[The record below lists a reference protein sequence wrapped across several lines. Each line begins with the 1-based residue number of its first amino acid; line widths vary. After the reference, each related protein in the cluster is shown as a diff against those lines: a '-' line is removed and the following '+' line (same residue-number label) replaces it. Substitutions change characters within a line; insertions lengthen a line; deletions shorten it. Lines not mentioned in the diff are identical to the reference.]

1 LFVVRI
7 ASWTSPRW
15 RWLKT
20 GLVIGVVVALGLSLS
35 LLIQRRLAGKRLVA
49 TAGSKT
55 GLSIGCLGRIEPA
68 SRVRR
73 LVPPTSL
80 TTDRLTALRV
90 SEGERVES
98 DQLLGWFG
106 DRDVRVAAVH
116 QAEAEL
122 ALAEAKLEQVKA
134 GAKKGDIA
142 AAEAQ
147 VTRAQAAEL
156 NAQRELDRLEK
167 LAREKVVSPSEID
180 TRRSSW
186 EMAQAERRAAEHTL
200 TSLAEVR
207 RVDVQV
213 AEAGVTS
220 ARAALEYAR
229 AELSLSEL
237 RAPVAGTVLKIHTWP
252 GERAGTEG
260 VLEIGNLDELHVVAE
275 VYETDVMR
283 VRCGQT
289 ARILVTG
296 LANPL
301 HGEVVEVGWEVRRKD
316 VLNTDPVA
324 DIDARVVEVRV
335 RVNSEDAPK
344 LARLTNLQVQ
354 VVIEGD

>member
-1 LFVVRI
+1 MAVKITQWLSQRSRWQKTALAI
-7 ASWTSPRW
+7 A
-15 RWLKT
+15 
-20 GLVIGVVVALGLSLS
+20 VVAGLGLSFGLP
-35 LLIQRRLAGKRLVA
+35 LQQRFAEKRLPTVA
-49 TAGSKT
+49 RSKT
-55 GLSIGCLGRIEPA
+55 GLSIGCLGRVEPA

-73 LVPPTSL
+73 LVPPTSMA
-80 TTDRLTALRV
+80 TDRLTALRV
-90 SEGERVES
+90 SEGQLVES

-106 DRDVRVAAVH
+106 DHDVRVAAVH

-122 ALAEAKLEQVKA
+122 VSAEAKLEQVKA

-147 VTRAQAAEL
+147 VTRARAAEA
-156 NAQRELDRLEK
+156 NARRELERVEK
-167 LAREKVVSPSEID
+167 LASEKVVSPSEID
-180 TRRSSW
+180 ARRSAW
-186 EMAQAERRAAEHTL
+186 EMAQAERQGAEHTL

-213 AEAGVTS
+213 AEAGVAC

-252 GERAGTEG
+252 GERAAPEG
-260 VLEIGNLDELHVVAE
+260 VLELGNLDEIHVVAE

-289 ARILVTG
+289 ARIIVTG
-296 LANPL
+296 STEPL
-301 HGEVVEVGWEVRRKD
+301 RGEVVEIGWEVRRKD

-324 DIDARVVEVRV
+324 DIDARVVEVHV
-335 RVNSEDAPK
+335 RVNPEVAPK
-344 LARLTNLQVQ
+344 LTRLTNLQVQ